1 MTEYTK
7 IVKEQNLFAHTE
19 SCIILKR
26 MSQCLDITPEHENE
40 LFSKER
46 GKWIITHLEITG

>member
-46 GKWIITHLEITG
+46 GK